1 MPKPHPPKPEPYLS
15 SGNPNKRM
23 PIGEVH
29 VFVYDWKQG
38 QSEAQVR
45 YPVEA
50 LPGAAP
56 NAGELRHEFERLVSD
71 ALNDVFALSDNP
83 PPQWSE

>member
-1 MPKPHPPKPEPYLS
+1 MPQPTPHPHLS
-15 SGNPNKRM
+15 GDDPNKRM

-50 LPGAAP
+50 LPGAP
-56 NAGELRHEFERLVSD
+56 NAAELRHEFERLVSD
-71 ALNDVFALSDNP
+71 ALNELYALRDNP